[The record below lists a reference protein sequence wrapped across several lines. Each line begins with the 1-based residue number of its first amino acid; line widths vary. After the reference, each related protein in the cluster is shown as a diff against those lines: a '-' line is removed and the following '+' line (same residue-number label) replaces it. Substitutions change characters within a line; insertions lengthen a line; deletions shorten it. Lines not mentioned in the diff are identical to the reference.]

1 MALLRNLKVDKVS
14 FVQRPATKRKFLI
27 LKSAKVSSQKKKTTT
42 VTHKKDASKK
52 AKGEIKRM
60 DAKLKKILKALVGT
74 HKSVEDVMKA
84 LGESKDVELSEEQTS
99 AAKDV
104 VELMFGMKP
113 EVETAAEK
121 EAKAAQV
128 KKASEEKAAAEKKA
142 AEEVVKKALADPE
155 AAAATALAK
164 KAADDLADALSR
176 TEKLEKQLAA
186 TERRTAITDIRRE
199 IDTDCPHFTGDAT
212 EAATYLYDLRKSDKK
227 AAEFF
232 MNTLKSASVVAS
244 NPDLFTEIGKSGESD
259 LGTSQILGSNF
270 ITEIKKMKSAV
281 AKSGVKKSEVEI
293 ITDAVRGMGGDV
305 YEQYR
310 HAHIRQAKRG

>member
-1 MALLRNLKVDKVS
+1 MALLRSLKVDKVS
-14 FVQRPATKRKFLI
+14 FVQRPANKRKFLI
-27 LKSAKVSSQKKKTTT
+27 LKSAEVSSQKKKKTTT
-42 VTHKKDASKK
+42 VTHKKNASKK

-60 DAKLKKILKALVGT
+60 DAELKKVLKALVGT

-84 LGESKDVELSEEQTS
+84 LGESEDVKLSEEQLG

-113 EVETAAEK
+113 KVDDDAEK
-121 EAKAAQV
+121 V
-128 KKASEEKAAAEKKA
+128 RKA
-142 AEEVVKKALADPE
+142 AEEAAKKAAALAKKAAADAKKVVSIDP
-155 AAAATALAK
+155 AAAAIAK

-199 IDTDCPHFTGDAT
+199 IDTDCPHFTGDSS

-259 LGTSQILGSNF
+259 LDTSQILGSNF
-270 ITEIKKMKSAV
+270 ITEIKKMKDVV
-281 AKSGVKKSEVEI
+281 AKSGVQKSEVEI
-293 ITDAVRGMGGDV
+293 ITDAIRGMSGDA
-305 YEQYR
+305 YGQYR
-310 HAHIRQAKRG
+310 HAHIRRAKRG

>member
-128 KKASEEKAAAEKKA
+128 KKAAEEKANAEKKLA
-142 AEEVVKKALADPE
+142 ALAIDPGSVK
-155 AAAATALAK
+155 AAALAK

>member
-14 FVQRPATKRKFLI
+14 FVQRPANKRKFLI
-27 LKSAKVSSQKKKTTT
+27 LKSAEVSSQKKKTTT

-60 DAKLKKILKALVGT
+60 DAELKKVLKALVGT

-84 LGESKDVELSEEQTS
+84 LGESKDVELSEEQLG

-113 EVETAAEK
+113 KGETDAEK
-121 EAKAAQV
+121 AAKAAQV
-128 KKASEEKAAAEKKA
+128 KKVAEEKAAQVKKAAEEKAAALAIDPGSVKA
-142 AEEVVKKALADPE
+142 A
-155 AAAATALAK
+155 ALAK

-199 IDTDCPHFTGDAT
+199 IDTDCPHFTGDSS

-259 LGTSQILGSNF
+259 LDTSQILGSNF
-270 ITEIKKMKSAV
+270 ITEIKKVKEIV

-293 ITDAVRGMGGDV
+293 ITDAIRGMSGAAYD
-305 YEQYR
+305 QYR
-310 HAHIRQAKRG
+310 HAHIRRAKRG